1 MFVFY
6 KIGQT
11 SMSDWEQDVVEM
23 LAGCNIDG
31 KGDPIEENEVIYALG
46 KDINEQVLHRLT
58 LNGMRQGTFYPLSF
72 LDQTLSAEFLP
83 KMSKLFWR

>member
-11 SMSDWEQDVVEM
+11 LLSDWEQDVVEM

-31 KGDPIEENEVIYALG
+31 KGDPIEENEVVYALG
-46 KDINEQVLHRLT
+46 KDR
-58 LNGMRQGTFYPLSF
+58 
-72 LDQTLSAEFLP
+72 
-83 KMSKLFWR
+83 K

>member
-1 MFVFY
+1 
-6 KIGQT
+6 
-11 SMSDWEQDVVEM
+11 MSDWEQDVVEM

-58 LNGMRQGTFYPLSF
+58 LIVMREVTFIPLPF
-72 LDQTLSAEFLP
+72 LDWILSAEFS
-83 KMSKLFWR
+83 SKIYKKFWR

>member
-1 MFVFY
+1 
-6 KIGQT
+6 
-11 SMSDWEQDVVEM
+11 MSDWEQDVVEM

-58 LNGMRQGTFYPLSF
+58 LNGMREGTVHPLPF
-72 LDQTLSAEFLP
+72 LDLTLSAEILS
-83 KMSKLFWR
+83 KISKLF